1 MEKNWLKLDLAA
13 ISALTKHLLTSQGA
27 LERASFYS
35 PLAYFNSL
43 CKLFSN
49 KLPQMISRIQDN
61 TLAML
66 QGHLCFRTQFAGV
79 KIKMMAHALMADT
92 MFLEE
97 PISTLTIR
105 KGKEIQRK
113 YWGRKKP
120 TYYMRSHNLYCRK
133 QRRTRKIY
141 TYKESTVIPI
151 TFSTL
156 A

>member
-1 MEKNWLKLDLAA
+1 MEKTWLKLDPAA

-43 CKLFSN
+43 YKLFSN
-49 KLPQMISRIQDN
+49 KMPQMISRIQDN

-66 QGHLCFRTQFAGV
+66 QGHLCSRTQFAGV

-97 PISTLTIR
+97 PISTLLEKGRKFRGSTEGERGQHHIWGVTICAAGSNVEQERFILIR
-105 KGKEIQRK
+105 KV
-113 YWGRKKP
+113 
-120 TYYMRSHNLYCRK
+120 L
-133 QRRTRKIY
+133 
-141 TYKESTVIPI
+141 
-151 TFSTL
+151 
-156 A
+156 